1 VVNKKD
7 YFVFISFGKKTYKL
21 YWLLVQRHTFFVL
34 FYSAISPSS
43 SPSSDFMDV
52 FKSDDDVPGASDAGK
67 DDVNDV
73 SCGLFAMGT
82 VNGCGCGG
90 GAPNNG
96 NAPKALLLPV
106 LDEIVLDPK
115 SAVVPNGTLLLPVL
129 LLILVPN
136 VPNGTADGVVSG
148 WDGVGNLKPDPAD
161 PKLNTGAVAEL
172 SGGLMSRKE
181 GDGWAFT
188 APNDDAAGVVVVD
201 VVGAV
206 DASTFVV

>member
-1 VVNKKD
+1 
-7 YFVFISFGKKTYKL
+7 VFISFGKKKYKL
-21 YWLLVQRHTFFVL
+21 YWLLVQRHTIFFVF

-43 SPSSDFMDV
+43 SPSSDFVDV
-52 FKSDDDVPGASDAGK
+52 FKSDDDVPGAPDA
-67 DDVNDV
+67 V
-73 SCGLFAMGT
+73 MGT
-82 VNGCGCGG
+82 VNGCGCGCGGGGGGG

-96 NAPKALLLPV
+96 NAPKALTVPV

-136 VPNGTADGVVSG
+136 VPNGTADGVVNG
-148 WDGVGNLKPDPAD
+148 WDGVGSLKPDPAD

-172 SGGLMSRKE
+172 SGGFMSRKE

-206 DASTFVV
+206 DAVDAVDASTFVV